1 MKRLHLFSISISA
14 CLSAFCAVSASL
26 FLFSSCD
33 LFTYKRSFSDEYY
46 GEANFIQSIGFD
58 AIVPVTA
65 PVADPEDPVTGQWDF
80 AWRYATDWAGG
91 KPYPYMT
98 LTPVADPNY
107 DTAGASGYGSTLPDG
122 LSADAPVYRLEL
134 ANLVTGGDFEGS
146 DPLANW
152 TWNIADSAFYTFEG
166 SGSIHGYSLSIEM
179 LKVGDK
185 AVWTI
190 VLPDNA
196 SSAYELYFNWT
207 GDNPVTDVS
216 SAIKVN
222 NSSIGLTAS
231 NERISFTSMVAN
243 TLVFENKGQLS
254 LIVDDFRIKRV
265 LNKPQLR
272 LLLAPNQTN
281 PPLMNML
288 YRFSVWMREDP
299 LVDAIPAPYHLDEL
313 DITFKQLQ
321 TEEENTM
328 TVQAGEYQYF
338 AGSGWRKIVA
348 WVSSEGNPQFT
359 EEYPDEVLELILDLT
374 DSSPGRVLL
383 AQPELRAYA
392 DGY

>member
-1 MKRLHLFSISISA
+1 MKRFHLFSISISA
-14 CLSAFCAVSASL
+14 CLYAFCAVSASL

-46 GEANFIQSIGFD
+46 GEANFIESIGFD
-58 AIVPVTA
+58 AIVPVTD
-65 PVADPEDPVTGQWDF
+65 PDADPEDPVTGQWDF
-80 AWRYATDWAGG
+80 AWRYATDWAVGI
-91 KPYPYMT
+91 PYPYMT
-98 LTPVADPNY
+98 PAPTADANCK
-107 DTAGASGYGSTLPDG
+107 TAGASGWLDPDG

-134 ANLVTGGDFEGS
+134 ANLVTGGDFEGC
-146 DPLANW
+146 DPLAYW

-166 SGSIHGYSLSIEM
+166 CGSIHGYSLSIEM

-272 LLLAPNQTN
+272 LLLARSNKASS
-281 PPLMNML
+281 MNM
-288 YRFSVWMREDP
+288 YRFSVWMRED
-299 LVDAIPAPYHLDEL
+299 L
-313 DITFKQLQ
+313 
-321 TEEENTM
+321 
-328 TVQAGEYQYF
+328 
-338 AGSGWRKIVA
+338 W
-348 WVSSEGNPQFT
+348 
-359 EEYPDEVLELILDLT
+359 LT
-374 DSSPGRVLL
+374 RYRRPIISMS
-383 AQPELRAYA
+383 
-392 DGY
+392 

>member
-1 MKRLHLFSISISA
+1 
-14 CLSAFCAVSASL
+14 
-26 FLFSSCD
+26 
-33 LFTYKRSFSDEYY
+33 
-46 GEANFIQSIGFD
+46 
-58 AIVPVTA
+58 
-65 PVADPEDPVTGQWDF
+65 
-80 AWRYATDWAGG
+80 
-91 KPYPYMT
+91 
-98 LTPVADPNY
+98 
-107 DTAGASGYGSTLPDG
+107 
-122 LSADAPVYRLEL
+122 
-134 ANLVTGGDFEGS
+134 
-146 DPLANW
+146 
-152 TWNIADSAFYTFEG
+152 
-166 SGSIHGYSLSIEM
+166 
-179 LKVGDK
+179 
-185 AVWTI
+185 
-190 VLPDNA
+190 
-196 SSAYELYFNWT
+196 
-207 GDNPVTDVS
+207 
-216 SAIKVN
+216 
-222 NSSIGLTAS
+222 
-231 NERISFTSMVAN
+231 MVAN

-272 LLLAPNQTN
+272 LLLAPNQTK

-299 LVDAIPAPYHLDEL
+299 LVDSIPAPYHLDEL

-328 TVQAGEYQYF
+328 TVQAGEYQYS

-374 DSSPGRVLL
+374 ESSPGRVLL